1 MDTSK
6 HTATSH
12 PNIKYNINNIEY
24 DCTKKC
30 RSQFH
35 GQEITAALTK
45 RAVEDDKLAAFIAR
59 KCCNFCDITDPLG
72 RSAVHMAASVDRY
85 VILEW
90 LLNQGAIINSRDA
103 ESGSSALHRSIY
115 YGCIDCAVLLLRY
128 GASIE
133 LLDEDTRSP
142 LQNCCR
148 LCDFSDYLDV
158 SAEKTELLVWGSN
171 KNYNLGIG
179 NEEGAST
186 PQFIDFFRKEQKS
199 IELISLSAYHS
210 LFVDKKG
217 QLYAVGHGKGGR
229 LGNGTENSLPIPK
242 KVKVPIKNAGEKI
255 ICISTSKKHSLILT
269 NRSAVFACGL
279 NEDMQLGV
287 RDCPEKLTAFKEVVT
302 LRDFGVEN
310 LSRVIARDTYS
321 LAYSKNMLWVWG
333 ANCGQFGWSS
343 NNEARFSVPKQISL
357 PERTELKFVEANN
370 FAISC
375 YTTAKTILLFY
386 NYKMKSIKPPQIE
399 AIKSISVVGG
409 GNSRSSK
416 GSVSALKLLMLTETN
431 VVFIWYE
438 MSQQYLRCMFSHIR
452 VSEIDKIFFKANQ
465 VLILSQGDVYT
476 GKCHQVPVQ
485 NYQESSADA
494 WFTDGQS
501 RKDICNDQKIRIELS
516 RIAQLDRA
524 VDVFCDDDFTSFA
537 VLQESYANYF
547 VLPKLIDEE
556 YSFKKL
562 LNDSSEFDNIHDL
575 VFYVDGENFYAH
587 KFIVFSRSAGLRE
600 IVEAYSDK
608 KIHLN
613 FERLS
618 AKMFE
623 LILKNIYTNYFITE
637 DDLDDIQQSLG
648 RDCPP
653 ERDQILALFVSF
665 VEKFQLNSLANFI
678 KSHASH
684 LPRSIDRSKYR
695 FSALKRG
702 DFPKLYDVTI
712 RCAGDVEIHAHKC
725 ILVSRLEYFD
735 LMFTHTWSETTTVNL
750 TTVPPEYMTPII
762 DFLYTLNGDS
772 FRKQNHSETFL
783 YNMVVY
789 CDQFFI
795 DHLRKVCE
803 VLLLE
808 KINIRKCGEMLDFAC
823 LYNCNVL
830 KTGCLNFICQNLYR
844 VLSQRSLESCEPEAL
859 NFINAHYRQ
868 MFKEVFD
875 YRMITPDS
883 EAVSDEILLSF
894 VDDFE
899 VDLDYRMEEGD
910 TIKTQ
915 TKLKQKENKFW
926 RSTRQHEQD
935 AINSM
940 KEMSLQD
947 SRKDSVSEKSKV
959 IQEADEVSAKIH
971 DEYKSW
977 LKVADKRDVKKK
989 TVVPVA
995 AAAVNA
1001 NEVLKVEPKPRE
1013 ALVAL
1018 SPRVEKVIPEEETT
1032 PTKEFNINLAEFTPI
1047 RADKLSQKQRKR
1059 LSSDTTMPLTPSKP
1073 VEVPQARPNAW
1084 GISSPPDLDSSSF
1097 MNSPSSLTKE
1107 SPTKPA
1113 TTTSGPS
1120 PSTSRTS
1127 FSKILEDEKKQR
1139 EYIDRM
1145 RNKSLVLTQIEE
1157 TAITELRHFYNVD
1170 NAADEIITIE
1180 RKKRPVTMN
1189 FAIWQRN

>member
-6 HTATSH
+6 PMTANSSQH
-12 PNIKYNINNIEY
+12 IKYKVNNYEY

-30 RSQFH
+30 RCDSH

-45 RAVEDDKLAAFIAR
+45 RAVDDNKLAAFIAK
-59 KCCNFCDITDPLG
+59 KCCNFFDITDPLG

-90 LLNQGAIINSRDA
+90 LLNQGAIINSRDK

-128 GASIE
+128 GASLE

-148 LCDFSDYLDV
+148 LFDFSSHLDIPTN
-158 SAEKTELLVWGSN
+158 TELLVWGSN

-199 IELISLSAYHS
+199 VELISLSAYHS

-229 LGNGTENSLPIPK
+229 LGNGTEISLPIPK

-269 NRSAVFACGL
+269 NKSAVFACGL

-287 RDCPEKLTAFKEVVT
+287 RDNPEKLTVFKEVVT
-302 LRDFGVEN
+302 LRDFGVNN
-310 LSRVIARDTYS
+310 LKSVIARDFHS

-333 ANCGQFGWSS
+333 TNHGQFGWSS
-343 NNEARFSVPKQISL
+343 KGEAGIAVPRQIPL
-357 PERTELKFVEANN
+357 PERTELEFVESNN
-370 FAISC
+370 YAIAC
-375 YTTAKTILLFY
+375 YTTAKSIILFY
-386 NYKMKSIKPPQIE
+386 NYRTKSIKPPQIE
-399 AIKSISVVGG
+399 ALKSISVTGG
-409 GNSRSSK
+409 GNTKAAK
-416 GSVSALKLLMLTETN
+416 GSVSALKILMLTETN

-438 MSQQYLRCMFSHIR
+438 MSQQYLRCSFSHIR
-452 VSEIDKIFFKANQ
+452 VTQIDKIFYKANQ

-476 GKCHQVPVQ
+476 GKCHQVPIQ

-494 WFTDGQS
+494 WFTDLGA
-501 RKDICNDQKIRIELS
+501 RKDICNDQKVRIELS
-516 RIAQLDRA
+516 RIPQLDRV
-524 VDVFCDDDFTSFA
+524 VDIFCNDDLTSFA

-547 VLPKLIDEE
+547 VLPKLIMEE

-562 LNDSSEFDNIHDL
+562 LNDASEFDNIHDL
-575 VFYVDGENFYAH
+575 VFYVDGENFFAH
-587 KFIVFSRSAGLRE
+587 KFIIYSRSAGLRE
-600 IVEAYSDK
+600 IVEKYSDK
-608 KIHLN
+608 KIYLN
-613 FERLS
+613 FQGLTG
-618 AKMFE
+618 KMFE

-648 RDCPP
+648 PNCPA
-653 ERDQILALFVSF
+653 ERDQVLELFVSF

-678 KSHASH
+678 KSHSSQ
-684 LPRSIDRSKYR
+684 LPRSVDRSKYR
-695 FSALKRG
+695 FKCLKRE
-702 DFPKLYDVTI
+702 DFPALYDVTI
-712 RCAGDVEIHAHKC
+712 RCGGDVEINAHKC

-735 LMFTHTWSETTTVNL
+735 LMFTHTWSERTTINL
-750 TTVPPEYMTPII
+750 STVPPEYMIPII
-762 DFLYTLNGDS
+762 DFLYTLNDDN
-772 FRKQNHSETFL
+772 FRKQNPSEVFL
-783 YNMVVY
+783 YNMIVY

-795 DHLRKVCE
+795 EQLRKVCE

-823 LYNCNVL
+823 LYNCSVL
-830 KTGCLNFICQNLYR
+830 KKGCLDFICQNLYR
-844 VLSQRSLESCEPEAL
+844 VLSQKSLECCEPEAL
-859 NFINAHYRQ
+859 NSINAHYRQ

-883 EAVSDEILLSF
+883 DAVCDEILLSF

-899 VDLDYRMEEGD
+899 VDLDFRMEEDD
-910 TIKTQ
+910 TIKPQ
-915 TKLKQKENKFW
+915 TKVQKRETKFW

-947 SRKDSVSEKSKV
+947 SRKESISEKSSV
-959 IQEADEVSAKIH
+959 IKEADEVSAKIH

-977 LKVADKRDVKKK
+977 LKVADKKDIKKK
-989 TVVPVA
+989 TVGAAVA
-995 AAAVNA
+995 VVNA
-1001 NEVLKVEPKPRE
+1001 NEVLKVEPKPKE
-1013 ALVAL
+1013 ALVPL
-1018 SPRVEKVIPEEETT
+1018 TPRTEKVVIPEETT

-1047 RADKLSQKQRKR
+1047 KADKLSQKQRKR
-1059 LSSDTTMPLTPSKP
+1059 LSSESWRGEPLTPSKP
-1073 VEVPQARPNAW
+1073 IAVPQVTPNAW
-1084 GISSPPDLDSSSF
+1084 GISSPSVSNDLNSSFLSSS
-1097 MNSPSSLTKE
+1097 SSLTKE
-1107 SPTKPA
+1107 SPCKPGSL
-1113 TTTSGPS
+1113 TS
-1120 PSTSRTS
+1120 PSTSGTN
-1127 FSKILEDEKKQR
+1127 FTKILQDEKKQR
-1139 EYIDRM
+1139 EYVDRM

-1157 TAITELRHFYNVD
+1157 TAITELRQFYNVD

-1180 RKKRPVTMN
+1180 RKQRPVTMN